1 MSSSDAQ
8 HNTPPALPN
17 VLSLSQD
24 GTPAT
29 TATATATAN
38 ATATVS
44 AAAATTTGVS
54 AVTSSASS
62 VPATAVSS
70 SVASPTAAASST
82 STTAQTPAT
91 TNSAPVV
98 AVSAATTPSSVAT
111 ATPTA
116 TPTAVATPTI
126 SPSPVQQPQP
136 QIASQPKP
144 PRDSG
149 ASSST
154 THTNIESGSGS
165 IVFEKKD
172 SHVNASATAAAVTA
186 ASPALAPA
194 TITNTSG
201 GAPKQTPPTTTTTH
215 KADESKPK
223 VASAVPKRVA
233 SHAPSKSLV
242 GLPTAVDGKS
252 SPVPKHRRTIS
263 AAPKLQQAGGGH
275 SSATRG
281 GGASSSMGRSILS
294 RSVAAEDST
303 LCETLQTYYD
313 RPKMV
318 TPVSCLSSYSSLND
332 HSGPRWGRPKHSN
345 RLLAEQ
351 IHNSSPGPAAYGA
364 PSLSSTAPSVFIG
377 TSSRSSISRGDPF
390 VPGPGNYEVVE
401 RNSGFARAAVRK
413 TGAKTESRQ
422 TIIDREILGSVSD
435 RFGPAPNSY
444 DVSTSDRITKIHQ
457 RSPSF
462 ATSRSKSFNY
472 FLRSSSAATLPVSYL
487 KDAARPKSAQTSIH
501 KLYSAESRERDRLQW
516 ARATAGS
523 GVMSKDTKV
532 IVDPAAEKSHFGYGS
547 MRSQSKRAAL
557 ASQRSPG
564 PASYN
569 VSGQSPNS
577 TRKYGASFQSRTKRF
592 ASAAIVGL

>member
-82 STTAQTPAT
+82 STTAQTPA